1 MPSLENA
8 RHEAFARGIVEG
20 KAAGAA
26 YVAAGYKPAGAEA
39 NASRLIRND
48 KVAARIAELK
58 AEAAK
63 GAVATAQQVL
73 EELTKIGLANMQDF
87 VGDNDIT
94 HSVASLNRNHAAA
107 IQEYTVEHY
116 TDGHGDDVREVKKIK
131 LKLADKRGALV
142 DLGRHHKLFTDKSE
156 HSGPDGGPVETKDVS
171 DIDRARRIAF
181 FLGCVAAKKE

>member
-1 MPSLENA
+1 MPALENA
-8 RHEAFARGIVEG
+8 RHEAFARAIVEG

-26 YVAAGYKPAGAEA
+26 YVSAGYSKNGADQS
-39 NASRLIRND
+39 ASALLRNP

-73 EELTKIGLANMQDF
+73 EELTKIGLVNMQDF

-94 HSVASLNRNHAAA
+94 RSVASLNRNHAAA

-116 TDGHGDDVREVKKIK
+116 TDGHGDDAREVKKIK

-156 HSGPDGGPVETKDVS
+156 HSGPDGGPIETKNVS
-171 DIDRARRIAF
+171 DTDRARRIAF
-181 FLGCVAAKKE
+181 LLHRAANKKG